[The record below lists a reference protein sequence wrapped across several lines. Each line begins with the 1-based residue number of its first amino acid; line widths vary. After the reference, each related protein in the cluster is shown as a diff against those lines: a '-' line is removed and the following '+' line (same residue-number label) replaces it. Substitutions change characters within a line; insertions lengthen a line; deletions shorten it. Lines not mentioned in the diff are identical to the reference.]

1 MRVSKQHDE
10 NNNMTLKTI
19 QLLLTGLMISPMAM
33 GSTTSVFVNPH
44 QHYTGMQV
52 GYGDGEFDL
61 ALQYARPL
69 QHDWSLLSGY
79 VTNHHFDRH
88 HFSFEAQRGDGLGV
102 LVAYLNDSDFDGRD
116 IRAKELSIG
125 SYYEMP
131 ISPILS
137 FYPGGDLNK
146 FRYREMS
153 GSLYYARAHLD
164 MVVDSQRN
172 IWFGLKPE
180 YNHSFGTLREKNG
193 PNKKL
198 RDWDVHAHL
207 GFRLNSNSALVYR
220 YQYDDGNNLSL
231 FAYEGAF

>member
-1 MRVSKQHDE
+1 
-10 NNNMTLKTI
+10 
-19 QLLLTGLMISPMAM
+19 
-33 GSTTSVFVNPH
+33 
-44 QHYTGMQV
+44 
-52 GYGDGEFDL
+52 
-61 ALQYARPL
+61 
-69 QHDWSLLSGY
+69 
-79 VTNHHFDRH
+79 
-88 HFSFEAQRGDGLGV
+88 
-102 LVAYLNDSDFDGRD
+102 
-116 IRAKELSIG
+116 
-125 SYYEMP
+125 
-131 ISPILS
+131 
-137 FYPGGDLNK
+137 
-146 FRYREMS
+146 MS

-207 GFRLNSNSALVYR
+207 GFRLNSNSALAYR